1 MHCPYCSNA
10 ETKVLESRLLDD
22 SMRRRRE
29 CIKCENR
36 FTTYE
41 RAVFS
46 LTVIKK
52 DGRMQSF
59 DLNKVIKSIQQ
70 ACGKAAAEQVIELAR
85 NVQQKVLRKKINPV
99 KTTDIGRLVLQELK
113 KFDKIAYLR
122 FASVYKSIDD
132 PDLLKKEIEGV
143 L

>member
-1 MHCPYCSNA
+1 
-10 ETKVLESRLLDD
+10 
-22 SMRRRRE
+22 
-29 CIKCENR
+29 
-36 FTTYE
+36 
-41 RAVFS
+41 
-46 LTVIKK
+46 
-52 DGRMQSF
+52 MQSF